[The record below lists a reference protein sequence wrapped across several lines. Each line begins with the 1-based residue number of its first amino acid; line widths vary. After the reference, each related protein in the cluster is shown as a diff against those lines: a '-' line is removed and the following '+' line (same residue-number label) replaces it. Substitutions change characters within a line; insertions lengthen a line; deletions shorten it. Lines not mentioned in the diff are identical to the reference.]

1 VTDQTIATIEKNA
14 REVIRVSR
22 GQFNGHDLVSVR
34 IWVPGGGKD
43 GADIPTKSGLA
54 FRVALL
60 DDLIAAL
67 QRARD
72 AASGGGGT

>member
-1 VTDQTIATIEKNA
+1 MTDQTIAIIQKNQREQIRIA
-14 REVIRVSR
+14 RSE
-22 GQFNGHDLVSVR
+22 FNGHDLVSIRVW
-34 IWVPGGGKD
+34 IPGGGKD

-60 DDLIAAL
+60 DELIAAL

-72 AASGGGGT
+72 AAAGGEP